1 MHVLSFTDFEGMLEE
16 LFETAER
23 LKREPLGEAL
33 RNRTLAMIF
42 EKASTRTRVSFEVA
56 MTQLGGHAIYLSP
69 KEMQMGRGESIA
81 DTARTLSRYVDAVLI
96 RAKRRE
102 DVVEFARHSEVP
114 VINGLTELEHPCQA
128 LSDFFT
134 MRELRGELEGARLAY
149 VGDGNNVCHSLMLG
163 SAMLGMHFSCAT
175 PEGYEPRKEVLER
188 ALMLLDQAV
197 DIYDEN
203 GRPLS
208 AAYARVAAAEGR
220 VKLARFHLGDGG
232 EVARPDGWGEPS
244 KPPRPEEA
252 PKLLERAGALL
263 QEARRVLVALDDA
276 AQNETLGAR
285 MDRLEEQCKEL
296 GSTVRSE
303 PARV

>member
-1 MHVLSFTDFEGMLEE
+1 MMHVLSFTDFEGMLEE

-96 RAKRRE
+96 RAKRHE

-188 ALMLLDQAV
+188 ALSIAELTGATVEVVHSPEKAVRDADFIYTDVWVSMGQEEEEQERLRRFRDFQVNSELLRHAPGAKVMHCLPAKRGLEITDEVMDGESSVVWQQA
-197 DIYDEN
+197 EN
-203 GRPLS
+203 RLHVQK
-208 AAYARVAAAEGR
+208 AV
-220 VKLARFHLGDGG
+220 LL
-232 EVARPDGWGEPS
+232 
-244 KPPRPEEA
+244 
-252 PKLLERAGALL
+252 KLLR
-263 QEARRVLVALDDA
+263 
-276 AQNETLGAR
+276 
-285 MDRLEEQCKEL
+285 
-296 GSTVRSE
+296 
-303 PARV
+303 P

>member
-96 RAKRRE
+96 RAKRHE

-134 MRELRGELEGARLAY
+134 MRELRGKLEGARLAY

-188 ALMLLDQAV
+188 ALSIAELTGATVEVVHSPEKAVRDADFIYTDVWVSMGQEEEEQERLRRFRDFQVNSELLSHAPGAKVMHCLPAKRGLEITDEVMDGESSVVWQQA
-197 DIYDEN
+197 EN
-203 GRPLS
+203 RLHVQK
-208 AAYARVAAAEGR
+208 AV
-220 VKLARFHLGDGG
+220 LL
-232 EVARPDGWGEPS
+232 
-244 KPPRPEEA
+244 
-252 PKLLERAGALL
+252 KLLR
-263 QEARRVLVALDDA
+263 
-276 AQNETLGAR
+276 
-285 MDRLEEQCKEL
+285 
-296 GSTVRSE
+296 
-303 PARV
+303 P